1 MLTVLVCDEEF
12 AVLEILA
19 MGLEGAGHQVLR
31 ASHGEDALALL
42 AKQSC
47 DVVVCDDTMPGMT
60 GRELVRAIRADA
72 ALCSMPIILL
82 SEWPTADVAATLLP
96 KPIRLRELLDRV
108 AEAGSSRRSA

>member
-1 MLTVLVCDEEF
+1 VLTVLVCDEEF

-19 MGLEGAGHQVLR
+19 MGLEGAGHHVLR
-31 ASHGEDALALL
+31 ASHGQEALRML
-42 AKQSC
+42 AATAC

-72 ALCSMPIILL
+72 ALCLIPIIVM
-82 SEWPTADVAATLLP
+82 SEWPTADLAATLLP
-96 KPIRLRELLDRV
+96 KPIRLRELLERV